1 MKNKYLYFFIAA
13 ILSFVG
19 CTIQESWVLIPITVI
34 SIFSMWRFVELDNN
48 K

>member
-1 MKNKYLYFFIAA
+1 MNNKYLYFFIAA

-34 SIFSMWRFVELDNN
+34 SILSIWRFLELDNQQ
-48 K
+48 